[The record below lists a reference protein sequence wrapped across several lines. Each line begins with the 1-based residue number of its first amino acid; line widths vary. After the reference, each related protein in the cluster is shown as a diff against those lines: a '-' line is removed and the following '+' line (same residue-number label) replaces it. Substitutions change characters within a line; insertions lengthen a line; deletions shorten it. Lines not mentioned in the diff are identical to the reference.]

1 MLRGEC
7 GATGPS
13 PRGKPR
19 VRGEQQEPP
28 ERTGNQALLDA
39 ADPPDA
45 GAEADALD
53 AEPEDDAALVE
64 AAGADAAG
72 LEAGAAAGVL
82 AADESAELLAAG
94 ASPETEVERESLR

>member
-1 MLRGEC
+1 M
-7 GATGPS
+7 
-13 PRGKPR
+13 
-19 VRGEQQEPP
+19 
-28 ERTGNQALLDA
+28 LDA

-45 GAEADALD
+45 GAEADALE

-64 AAGADAAG
+64 AAGAEAAG

-82 AADESAELLAAG
+82 GEEESAELLAAG